1 MAELNFNALTTPGPR
16 GFYQGFEQGQTEK
29 LTTDIN
35 QFKFDEL
42 KRDRDEM
49 LQLQT
54 KLKSMGQDPDI
65 GKLLDVYVQSG
76 KPDLVKAGI
85 EGKQKLKDLQ
95 AYSMLGTNNLSMS
108 TTAAAP
114 APTNALASQFEMPV
128 GVQPSGAT
136 TTPIVPQTSVNAMVS
151 APAAPTLSASTNNM
165 DSRVLKTEQRITQLL
180 DFSRINPRMA
190 GQAMQEAKLLQDQL
204 EMYSKRNPNETPDVA
219 TMRALGIPITQEGFA
234 QYNLAKQRGLT
245 PPSMVGEYNFAK
257 TLEGGGFKGTFQ
269 EFVTARAAAGR
280 APAQPRAEPQ
290 PQPPIAVVDPATG
303 KQVFVSREE
312 ALTNRMTPAA
322 AMESIAPKEI
332 QKREAAFPQATASIK
347 GFETKSAAFVKD
359 LEMLRD
365 SPGLDSITGI
375 AAGRLPGITQSGR
388 AAQALYDKVTAKGG
402 FQALQ
407 DMRDASKTG
416 GALGNVSN
424 QEGKQLTAS
433 FAAIDRRQ
441 DSVNVKAAL
450 NQAIA
455 DIQGS
460 QTRMREAY
468 DSTYSYKSGGTGTAP
483 SVKPAGVDTSN
494 PLLK

>member
-95 AYSMLGTNNLSMS
+95 AYSMLGTPTTTVTAS
-108 TTAAAP
+108 T
-114 APTNALASQFEMPV
+114 PTNALASKFEMPV

-136 TTPIVPQTSVNAMVS
+136 TTPVAPQTSVNAMVS
-151 APAAPTLSASTNNM
+151 APIAPTPPASTNAM
-165 DSRVLKTEQRITQLL
+165 SDQVLKTQERITQLL
-180 DFSRINPRMA
+180 DFSRTNPRMA
-190 GQAMQEAKLLQDQL
+190 PQAMQEAKLLQDQL
-204 EMYSKRNPNETPDVA
+204 EMYSKRNPNEAPEA
-219 TMRALGIPITQEGFA
+219 ALMRQLGYPPTQAGYAAFREA
-234 QYNLAKQRGLT
+234 QRSDRLLT
-245 PPSMVGEYNFAK
+245 PEEERQRIRIANAS
-257 TLEGGGFKGTFQ
+257 
-269 EFVTARAAAGR
+269 R
-280 APAQPRAEPQ
+280 APVQPRAEPQ